1 MSSGGNLSGLRDE
14 YSGVMM
20 RALATVAVVML
31 VAGCTQA
38 STDRTAVST
47 TSSTTT
53 PSTTVALAPTTTVE
67 TAGDP
72 SLAGVSGVTR
82 ITDGLDELGVAWR
95 LVDPEGNYI
104 GPVDVNGAPLLLEPI
119 GGYGDFSWMTPEDR
133 FNMDPDSRQGLILA
147 CVGDLDAR
155 FAQLIEATGSFD
167 WSRLG
172 GQLSQVGMAAYVACD
187 AGLHVPRLVQSE
199 WTSAMWKKAYDYT
212 MAVEDCM
219 EVEAGIDL
227 GSRVTRG
234 EYEAGA
240 ELLPAGG
247 AYWSL
252 DDATVQR
259 LNQVCP
265 WSPVGGFGAWNPGDP
280 IVPEP

>member
-1 MSSGGNLSGLRDE
+1 MTFRSFSWLI
-14 YSGVMM
+14 VVV
-20 RALATVAVVML
+20 LA
-31 VAGCTQA
+31 VAGCA
-38 STDRTAVST
+38 AT
-47 TSSTTT
+47 TSPSSSVAQ
-53 PSTTVALAPTTTVE
+53 PDSTTVTSVSTAVVSTTVE

-72 SLAGVSGVTR
+72 SLAGVVGVTR
-82 ITDGLDELGVAWR
+82 ITDGLDELAVEWG
-95 LVDPEGNYI
+95 LVDPGGSYI
-104 GPVDVNGAPLLLEPI
+104 GPVDVNGDPLLLEPI

-199 WTSAMWKKAYDYT
+199 WTSAMWQKAYDYT

-234 EYEAGA
+234 EYEAGV
-240 ELLPAGG
+240 EILPAGS

-265 WSPVGGFGAWNPGDP
+265 WSPVGGFGAWDPGDP
-280 IVPEP
+280 ILPEP